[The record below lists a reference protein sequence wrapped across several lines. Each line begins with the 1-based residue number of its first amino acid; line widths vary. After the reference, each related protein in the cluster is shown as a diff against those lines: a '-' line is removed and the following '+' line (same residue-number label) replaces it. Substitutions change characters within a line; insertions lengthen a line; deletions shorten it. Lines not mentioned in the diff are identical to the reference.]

1 MAGFTFKIDSTKISY
16 NTSKTITIGSVPLS
30 VSLLSLRY
38 NKKMYHPGEMIAR
51 IQLSTKTGTTKVP
64 SVKEIEE
71 KFRGFGNYLR
81 PVTLTI
87 TPNNGNGIL
96 VADNYFVDRIETE
109 FTKNAN
115 VQTVYVD
122 LYIYSPDYML
132 TVDKYC
138 KTYVNK
144 KLCDNILADEIK
156 SGIIKSINDYYI
168 SESCPIQKINV
179 DYSNTRFLRFVTGK
193 SEVDGVT
200 TYEKRE
206 FIQPYLVQYNESFYD
221 FLGRTA
227 NRCGEY
233 VYYEDGQL
241 YVGLKKSST
250 VKKIDKSKILSIKY
264 QSTYNSSIE
273 TVNSYVDTTAKD
285 AVRNTT
291 SSFPFNDEV
300 PMDDYLGM
308 VFKKDG
314 FMTFGEAITKEG
326 WSVVVD
332 LFNFILNMSTPTKMV
347 SKFAAKY
354 AEAILFAGGKQA
366 EANRKGN
373 KKWVVTKYG
382 SDNNSDS
389 KSYEQSSTNKK
400 CINAAEQYDSTTEK
414 ATLYG
419 SMLNASHEKLN
430 TAVQQNLNYKFYQF
444 VRKGCETVSKK
455 TIKLHVGVG
464 EEPFL
469 LGDEV
474 SLDDVNYIVTEVSE
488 LLTIDESNGSEGG
501 QIVTIVPY
509 YTLETSMNSSAYT
522 LTMPCPPMECS
533 FVKTS
538 GPQRAYV
545 AESGDPT
552 KMGRVCIRYPWQSK
566 DDASS
571 PWIRV
576 AVPFAPSNS
585 ENGGMLF
592 TPNEGDEVLVDYENG
607 NIERPFVIGS
617 LYNGSVKSPSNKRAI
632 VSERGHSIT
641 FNDDDSV
648 EDFMAGILPAF
659 SMLKKYAGMISL
671 GSDIDFGKKNGFC
684 GGISISDKWGLYKID
699 ASATKRNIS
708 IQSPF
713 GDVKINAFS
722 GIELSA
728 PNGNITIKGK
738 NVTIE
743 AGNEVSIS
751 SGKFIDEKKLT
762 AKSLLNSFAKDL
774 VGNLVDDLAAPF
786 TDFSILRHVW
796 EALLKPVGGTLN
808 IQSGRYLLL
817 NAGGAKAEIPNKGYS
832 IEGMRVKENE
842 NYGLKVRI
850 SNTIREINTMVDN
863 NISEIWNA
871 YKEIRPLY
879 VLYRLNCDDKI
890 QDHKKG
896 DDIFN
901 DIYTV
906 AGYTYR
912 DFNVDPIRV
921 PTIADLN
928 IIVNK
933 ANEIL
938 AKGATLKSLVN
949 DFVTGAG
956 ISEKDKK
963 ILGKELKG
971 LIKDCLPPVINNI
984 YTQADKTFDKTE
996 DDFKNV
1002 KKKMKRML
1010 IDKLLTKYG
1019 RIDQTP
1025 LLPTDKVTFANLD
1038 AYENEINW
1046 SKYISNLGDANL
1058 SLGTQVGDMV
1068 KEKMTKNI
1076 PGVGWHDDRK
1086 LWDSCKMGE
1095 ILMAD
1100 KGKDETIS
1108 IVNGALTR
1116 TPNNDEYMDGIK
1128 TQLRNIK

>member
-144 KLCDNILADEIK
+144 KLCDNILADEIE

-273 TVNSYVDTTAKD
+273 TVNSYVDTTAKE

-400 CINAAEQYDSTTEK
+400 CINAAEQYDPTTEK

-419 SMLNASHEKLN
+419 SMLTTSHEKLN
-430 TAVQQNLNYKFYQF
+430 PTVQQNLNYKFYQF

-455 TIKLHVGVG
+455 TIQLHVGVG

-488 LLTIDESNGSEGG
+488 LLTIDESNANEGG

-659 SMLKKYAGMISL
+659 GMLKKYAGMISL

-738 NVTIE
+738 NVNIE
-743 AGNEVSIS
+743 AGNEVSIT
-751 SGKFIDEKKLT
+751 SGKFIDEKR
-762 AKSLLNSFAKDL
+762 AEQSFWNLLAKDL
-774 VGNLVDDLAAPF
+774 VGTLADDLVVPF
-786 TDFSILRHVW
+786 ADLSILRHVW
-796 EALLKPVGGTLN
+796 EALLKPVAGTMT
-808 IQSGRYLLL
+808 IQSGRYMLL
-817 NAGGAKAEIPNKGYS
+817 NAGGGKAQIPNKGYTLK
-832 IEGMRVKENE
+832 GMRREEKNNDGAKEK
-842 NYGLKVRI
+842 L
-850 SNTIREINTMVDN
+850 SATIQYVSTFVDSQ
-863 NISEIWNA
+863 IDGIWD
-871 YKEIRPLY
+871 LY
-879 VLYRLNCDDKI
+879 DGIAKDGTEYATRYDSQLA
-890 QDHKKG
+890 DHKKANV
-896 DDIFN
+896 FN

-906 AGYTYR
+906 NEYKLDDINLNAGVTIPKG
-912 DFNVDPIRV
+912 PIHL
-921 PTIADLN
+921 A
-928 IIVNK
+928 
-933 ANEIL
+933 ANGL
-938 AKGATLKSLVN
+938 LLK
-949 DFVTGAG
+949 
-956 ISEKDKK
+956 
-963 ILGKELKG
+963 GKELQKAAKDLKDGAMVNEKHKFADAAYIKEQLKNSMPDILEAIINGTDKSFSHTKNEFDDMKAPIKRLIIYRFILNKNVLMQDLTKPQAIITDVNAAANDATWMQFVSNLVDYKG
-971 LIKDCLPPVINNI
+971 
-984 YTQADKTFDKTE
+984 KTE
-996 DDFKNV
+996 NDQT
-1002 KKKMKRML
+1002 L
-1010 IDKLLTKYG
+1010 IDIGKN
-1019 RIDQTP
+1019 
-1025 LLPTDKVTFANLD
+1025 FAN
-1038 AYENEINW
+1038 
-1046 SKYISNLGDANL
+1046 SMK
-1058 SLGTQVGDMV
+1058 
-1068 KEKMTKNI
+1068 KNI
-1076 PGVGWHDDRK
+1076 PEVGWSLDNRV
-1086 LWDSCKMGE
+1086 WDTCKQGE
-1095 ILMAD
+1095 LLIAD
-1100 KGKDETIS
+1100 KGQSETIN
-1108 IVNGALTR
+1108 IVNGALNR
-1116 TPNNDEYMDGIK
+1116 TANTDYTAGIK
-1128 TQLRNIK
+1128 SQLTNI

>member
-1 MAGFTFKIDSTKISY
+1 M
-16 NTSKTITIGSVPLS
+16 TITIDSVALS
-30 VSLLSLRY
+30 ASLLSLRY
-38 NKKMYHPGEMIAR
+38 HKKMYQPGEVIAK
-51 IQLSTKTGTTKVP
+51 IQLSTTTTSKQIP
-64 SVKEIEE
+64 SLNEIE
-71 KFRGFGNYLR
+71 KAFRGYGSTLN
-81 PVTLTI
+81 PVTLKV
-87 TPNNGNGIL
+87 GRVR
-96 VADNYFVDRIETE
+96 VANNYFVNRIEAE
-109 FTKNAN
+109 FTKKAN
-115 VQTVYVD
+115 VQTAYVT
-122 LYIYSPDYML
+122 LYMYSPDYML

-144 KLCDNILADEIK
+144 KLCDNILADEME
-156 SGIIKSINDYYI
+156 SGIIKTINDYYRPLEN
-168 SESCPIQKINV
+168 SNGNSDNTTESKDKIEV
-179 DYSNTRFLRFVTGK
+179 DYSNTRFLRYITGK
-193 SEVDGVT
+193 SETNGVT

-221 FLGRTA
+221 FLCRTA

-233 VYYEDGQL
+233 VYYEGGKL

-250 VKKIDKSKILSIKY
+250 VQTLDKSKLLSIKY
-264 QSTYNSSIE
+264 QSTNKSSII
-273 TVNSYVDTTAKD
+273 TTNSYVDTTAKD
-285 AVRNTT
+285 AVCNTV

-332 LFNFILNMSTPTKMV
+332 LFNFILNMSTPTKMI
-347 SKFAAKY
+347 SKLVAKY
-354 AEAILFAGGKQA
+354 GEAVLFAGGKQA

-382 SDNNSDS
+382 SDNNSYS

-400 CINAAEQYDSTTEK
+400 CINAAEQYDPTTEK

-419 SMLNASHEKLN
+419 SMLTASHEKLN
-430 TAVQQNLNYKFYQF
+430 PTVQQNLNYKFYQF
-444 VRKGCETVSKK
+444 VRKGCETVSKN
-455 TIKLHVGVG
+455 TIQLHVAVG
-464 EEPFL
+464 EKSFL

-474 SLDDVNYIVTEVSE
+474 SLDGVNYIVTEVSE
-488 LLTIDESNGSEGG
+488 VLTIDESNGSEGG
-501 QIVTIVPY
+501 QIVTIAPY

-533 FVKTS
+533 FIKTS

-659 SMLKKYAGMISL
+659 GMLKKYAGMISL

-728 PNGNITIKGK
+728 PNGNITIRGK

-762 AKSLLNSFAKDL
+762 AKSLFNSFAKDL

-842 NYGLKVRI
+842 NYGLKVKI

-863 NISEIWNA
+863 NISDIWNV
-871 YKEIRPLY
+871 YKEIHPLY

-896 DDIFN
+896 DDILN

-906 AGYTYR
+906 VSYMPE
-912 DFNVDPIRV
+912 DINVDPTKINQRG
-921 PTIADLN
+921 TILG
-928 IIVNK
+928 K

-938 AKGATLKSLVN
+938 ARGVTLKILVN

-1002 KKKMKRML
+1002 RKKMKRML

-1038 AYENEINW
+1038 AYEDENNW
-1046 SKYISNLGDANL
+1046 SKYISNLGDADL

>member
-1 MAGFTFKIDSTKISY
+1 MAKFDLRIGSIRINTTLSMAVTIDS
-16 NTSKTITIGSVPLS
+16 VVLS
-30 VSLLSLRY
+30 ASLLSLRY
-38 NKKMYHPGEMIAR
+38 HKKMYQPGEVFTR
-51 IQLSTKTGTTKVP
+51 IKLTAPSASTSIPNVIKLEEFFKGVGVSLTVKNEKNVKVA
-64 SVKEIEE
+64 
-71 KFRGFGNYLR
+71 
-81 PVTLTI
+81 
-87 TPNNGNGIL
+87 
-96 VADNYFVDRIETE
+96 ADYYVYRVETE
-109 FTKNAN
+109 LKQDSGN
-115 VQTVYVD
+115 QTVYID
-122 LYIYSPDYML
+122 LYCYSLDHKL

-144 KLCDNILADEIK
+144 KLCNNILADEAAK
-156 SGIIKSINDYYI
+156 GVLHTTGLDT
-168 SESCPIQKINV
+168 KIN
-179 DYSNTRFLRFVTGK
+179 YENIRFLKYMVQNTQNN
-193 SEVDGVT
+193 VT
-200 TYEKRE
+200 TYGMRE
-206 FIQPYLVQYNESFYD
+206 FIQPYLVQYNESFFD
-221 FLGRTA
+221 FLCRTA

-233 VYYEDGQL
+233 VYYEKGKF
-241 YVGLKKSST
+241 YVGLKKSETIRTINSNA
-250 VKKIDKSKILSIKY
+250 VLSIKY
-264 QSTYNSSIE
+264 EANSLSPLSIKD
-273 TVNSYVDTTAKD
+273 SYVDTTAKE
-285 AVRNTT
+285 AVRNTV

-314 FMTFGEAITKEG
+314 FMTSGEAITKEG

-389 KSYEQSSTNKK
+389 KSYEQSSTDKK
-400 CINAAEQYDSTTEK
+400 CINAAEQYDPTTES

-419 SMLNASHEKLN
+419 SMLTSNDQKLN
-430 TAVQQNLNYKFYQF
+430 PVVQLNLNSKFYQF
-444 VRKGCETVSKK
+444 VRKGCESVSRKR
-455 TIKLHVGVG
+455 IKITLGVDD
-464 EEPFL
+464 EPFL

-474 SLDDVNYIVTEVSE
+474 SLDNVSYIVTEVSE
-488 LLTIDESNGSEGG
+488 VLVVEDSNSNDPDW
-501 QIVTIVPY
+501 QTVQKIIITPY
-509 YTLETSMNSSAYT
+509 YTIQTEKGTSQYA
-522 LTMPCPPMECS
+522 LTMPCPPMEHP
-533 FVKTS
+533 FIKTS
-538 GPQRAYV
+538 GAQRAYV

-552 KMGRVCIRYPWQSK
+552 KMGRVCIRYPWQQQ

-659 SMLKKYAGMISL
+659 GMLKKYAGMISL
-671 GSDIDFGKKNGFC
+671 GSDIDFGKKNDFC

-762 AKSLLNSFAKDL
+762 AKSLFNSFAKDL

-863 NISEIWNA
+863 NISDIWNV
-871 YKEIRPLY
+871 YKEIHPLY
-879 VLYRLNCDDKI
+879 LNYQTVYDPDI
-890 QDHKKG
+890 TDHKKA
-896 DDIFN
+896 DDILN

-906 AGYTYR
+906 ASYMPE
-912 DFNVDPIRV
+912 DINVDPTKINQRV
-921 PTIADLN
+921 TIL
-928 IIVNK
+928 
-933 ANEIL
+933 ANANNIL
-938 AKGATLKSLVN
+938 AKGATLKGLVN

-1038 AYENEINW
+1038 AYENEADW

-1068 KEKMTKNI
+1068 KDKMTKNI